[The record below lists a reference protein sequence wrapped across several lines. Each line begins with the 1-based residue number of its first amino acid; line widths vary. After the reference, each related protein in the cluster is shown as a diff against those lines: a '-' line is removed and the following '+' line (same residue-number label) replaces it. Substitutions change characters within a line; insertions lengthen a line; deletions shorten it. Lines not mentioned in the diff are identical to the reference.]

1 MLVHPHQKSLYQFE
15 GNFHAYL
22 HAKKSTP
29 VYFSLETFQINSK
42 FVFSAIW
49 ACLVK
54 HNDTKDLKNL
64 SSGKKSI
71 SSFGFPSDIARVS
84 QTCYLGYLGN
94 GRLRTPICRK
104 FWNLFVAKKFNFIP
118 YVFEAIAK
126 ICELL
131 ILGTLGMPGYAHP
144 K

>member
-49 ACLVK
+49 GCLVK

-71 SSFGFPSDIARVS
+71 LSFGFSLRYCKGIA
-84 QTCYLGYLGN
+84 
-94 GRLRTPICRK
+94 
-104 FWNLFVAKKFNFIP
+104 NLLFRIP
-118 YVFEAIAK
+118 WEWQATHTN
-126 ICELL
+126 L
-131 ILGTLGMPGYAHP
+131 
-144 K
+144 

>member
-29 VYFSLETFQINSK
+29 VYLETFQINSK

-71 SSFGFPSDIARVS
+71 LSFGFSLRYCKGIA
-84 QTCYLGYLGN
+84 
-94 GRLRTPICRK
+94 
-104 FWNLFVAKKFNFIP
+104 NLLFRIP
-118 YVFEAIAK
+118 WEWQATHTN
-126 ICELL
+126 L
-131 ILGTLGMPGYAHP
+131 
-144 K
+144 